1 MLLFSENDGYNL
13 CYAVQSASPCRLHP
27 IRRRR
32 RLTVVWLCVTLS
44 RLPFRRHRKLQLMTL
59 LLRASSL
66 RHLRLIPVAAL
77 LFAAHTMVAQ
87 APAAA
92 TKPSASAAVPDRASS
107 YYHYGLARLYEDMAV
122 SAGRSDYAA

>member
-44 RLPFRRHRKLQLMTL
+44 
-59 LLRASSL
+59 AS
-66 RHLRLIPVAAL
+66 I
-77 LFAAHTMVAQ
+77 
-87 APAAA
+87 
-92 TKPSASAAVPDRASS
+92 PSAQEITTHDSALACLLSSSFAFGSGCRFVFCGAHDGRAGSGCREAVCPGCDQ
-107 YYHYGLARLYEDMAV
+107 AV
-122 SAGRSDYAA
+122 RPGGSA